1 MQASTLALIQQNVRG
16 VHMYSFSRFC
26 APDGASEH
34 GCGRPGLQPHS
45 HARGAGINDFPNAS
59 LADVAA
65 ALPVLRAYGV
75 PLVVHAELD
84 DGTPAQARPP

>member
-1 MQASTLALIQQNVRG
+1 MATLG
-16 VHMYSFSRFC
+16 
-26 APDGASEH
+26 PSEH
-34 GCGRPGLQPHS
+34 ACARPGLQYHS
-45 HARGAGINDFPNAS
+45 HTRGAGINDFPNAS

-84 DGTPAQARPP
+84 DGTTAQAQTI